1 MKDTFKQTEL
11 SAIEAMLAKCT
22 PGELLPCPETLFT
35 SYCPKHKRIRK
46 EQTGFR
52 CICAELELA
61 YISGQGDISRSGF
74 PSEAVKMGCEG
85 LLGPTVKIF
94 ATELRRAIAP
104 SLLRELI
111 ERVRAME
118 KAWSDMRQH
127 GSDGDEAVECCE
139 KHYDAMDAAVFAEYR
154 ALTDERKESK

>member
-1 MKDTFKQTEL
+1 MTPL
-11 SAIEAMLAKCT
+11 HAIEAMLAKCT

-35 SYCPKHKRIRK
+35 SYCPKHKRGRK

-61 YISGQGDISRSGF
+61 YISGQGDSKRSGF
-74 PSEAVKMGCEG
+74 PSEAVKMGCDG

-111 ERVRAME
+111 ERLRKAE
-118 KAWSDMRQH
+118 KVVVAATTLLDYQFKDSVPATPGPW
-127 GSDGDEAVECCE
+127 
-139 KHYDAMDAAVFAEYR
+139 MDIGVALAEYR
-154 ALTDERKESK
+154 ALTDEHKEPTK